1 MNRPWLCLVSQSIH
15 LSCHGTFRFYDD
27 STKSIVHLMVFDRMN
42 EENVI
47 IFRSYLRIVSALLPH
62 MVHWPVPRQALL
74 MMRALIEH
82 RR

>member
-1 MNRPWLCLVSQSIH
+1 
-15 LSCHGTFRFYDD
+15 
-27 STKSIVHLMVFDRMN
+27 MVFDRMN

-62 MVHWPVPRQALL
+62 MAHWPVPRQALL
-74 MMRALIEH
+74 MMRASIEH